1 MASLKAIRSTRRNVT
16 KTRPP
21 LLQVP
26 IEVRLMISEKFRLDH
41 ELYEW
46 VTARFRSQLQDLG
59 GAFLNE
65 REAFDRMNVRRT
77 WWTRNMAMAE

>member
-1 MASLKAIRSTRRNVT
+1 
-16 KTRPP
+16 
-21 LLQVP
+21 
-26 IEVRLMISEKFRLDH
+26 MISEKFRLDH

-77 WWTRNMAMAE
+77 WWTRTWPWRSEPPASRCTDQTSQI